1 MDSAAPKK
9 KRGRPV
15 ILVTCPI
22 CHKQKPTKEF
32 NRLKTACKGCQ
43 ICFTSYLRPDRPRLG
58 RPPRRGVMSV
68 EEFAPIL
75 RSIEATEQLERDWA
89 AFAAAHLSPKCDC
102 CGRSE
107 RDIGELDDG
116 TKLCELCWWDVRH
129 TGECIRHSPHLGYRV
144 FLPEKVGG
152 ARVEL
157 PPELQAKYYPPVV
170 PGPPLTPEQIAAD
183 GENEP

>member
-1 MDSAAPKK
+1 MTDQAKK
-9 KRGRPV
+9 KRGRPA
-15 ILVTCPI
+15 IMLVCPK
-22 CHKQKPTKEF
+22 CNTSKKTTDF
-32 NRLKTACKGCQ
+32 NLSKTACKTCQ
-43 ICFTSYLRPDRPRLG
+43 TAAGVRGG
-58 RPPRRGVMSV
+58 RRKKLTMTA

-75 RSIEATEQLERDWA
+75 RSIEATEQLERNWA

-129 TGECIRHSPHLGYRV
+129 TGECIRHSPHLGYQV